1 MTAHAETPPA
11 CAEPVL
17 GDVDLS
23 LLSSLDGRFA
33 RVRIR
38 HARYGA
44 ANAPCVVVQGGISA
58 SRLAGEW
65 WAAQVGP
72 GCAIDTDRF
81 QVLGI
86 DFIDTLPEGWRGI
99 TPHDQA
105 AALAGVLDA
114 LGVECIEAI
123 VGASYGGA
131 VALAFAERFPQRLR
145 AALVLSMADRPAPM
159 ASALRAVQRDLLR
172 LGEELGCEQRT
183 VALARALAVTTYRS
197 EAEFALRFEG
207 AAREVNGTWR
217 LPVEDY
223 LSAQGQRFAA
233 RFDARR
239 YRLLS
244 ESLDLHRVNPRRLRV
259 PLYLLAV
266 NEDRLVPRA
275 DMEKLARAT
284 DASITC
290 LSSTFGHDAFLKEPS
305 AVGAW
310 ITSALTDLSGSRAK
324 PATPHGVPVAT
335 PVACTSAES
344 AHPSALPRR
353 GPSGFAAALKAHAER
368 RMRKPR
374 LTLVT

>member
-1 MTAHAETPPA
+1 MTVNTETRPD

-17 GDVDLS
+17 GETDLS

-38 HARYGA
+38 HAQYGVA
-44 ANAPCVVVQGGISA
+44 HAPCVVVLGGISA

-65 WAAQVGP
+65 WASQVGP
-72 GCAIDTDRF
+72 GRAIDTERF
-81 QVLGI
+81 RVLGI
-86 DFIDTLPEGWRGI
+86 DFIDALPEGWRGI
-99 TPHDQA
+99 TPLDQA

-114 LGVECIEAI
+114 LGIECVEAI

-131 VALAFAERFPQRLR
+131 VALSFAEKYRHRLR
-145 AALVLSMADRPAPM
+145 AALVLSMADRPSPM

-172 LGEELGCEQRT
+172 LGAELGCEQRT

-197 EAEFALRFEG
+197 EAEFARRFEG
-207 AAREVNGTWR
+207 DARNVDGVWR

-223 LSAQGQRFAA
+223 LSAQGERFAA

-244 ESLDLHRVNPRRLRV
+244 ESLDLHRINPRRLRV

-275 DMEKLARAT
+275 DIERLARAT
-284 DASITC
+284 DASLTC
-290 LSSTFGHDAFLKEPS
+290 LSSIYGHDAFLKEAS

-310 ITSALTDLSGSRAK
+310 INSALADVCGRDAS
-324 PATPHGVPVAT
+324 PAAPRCVSVAT
-335 PVACTSAES
+335 PD
-344 AHPSALPRR
+344 PSTAARTAPPTPS
-353 GPSGFAAALKAHAER
+353 PSGFAAALRAHAER

-374 LTLVT
+374 LTLVI